1 MWRKITLVLL
11 CMLPLT
17 GCWDRLELNDRAIL
31 LGWGMDLLEDG
42 RYLATAN
49 IVLPMAVKS
58 QEGSGGSPGFITE
71 SAIGKDIT
79 DAGQNMQKKLSR
91 VTFSGHRRNI
101 FIGESLAK
109 HGMAHL
115 MDEYTR
121 SPNVRP
127 RSNIFIVKNGTAQ
140 EAMALYYKLETNPS
154 IAVQKIQEKLGAPI
168 SRSLL
173 DFFIQINKNKCGVI
187 PTLEVV
193 NPEREVPKKTESD
206 SPPQPTLEIDGI
218 AIMDEDIKLVG
229 YLNTDDFWIRLWIAD
244 ELKKRDVTRTIEGKE
259 NTVSIRLSH
268 LRSKVT
274 PIFQDGTV
282 SFKIRLKAR
291 GEILENNTPL
301 DVSKDQ
307 VIRKL
312 EQEFRTQLQA
322 DVIRVIK
329 RVQTEYGTDVFDFG
343 DTIRMFHPY
352 KWKKLEPN
360 WDQTF
365 KQAEVDVKLH
375 LEITGTGLYEQS
387 VIPKRSRESE

>member
-1 MWRKITLVLL
+1 MWRKIALVLM

-49 IVLPMAVKS
+49 IVLPMAAKA
-58 QEGSGGSPGFITE
+58 QEGSGGSPGFLTE

-101 FIGESLAK
+101 FIGENLAK
-109 HGMAHL
+109 HGIGHL

-140 EAMALYYKLETNPS
+140 EAMALFYRLETNPS

-173 DFFIQINKNKCGVI
+173 DFFIQINKNKSGVM
-187 PTLEVV
+187 PTIEVV
-193 NPEREVPKKTESD
+193 NPEREVPKKTEND
-206 SPPQPTLEIDGI
+206 SPPQPTLEMDGI
-218 AIMDEDIKLVG
+218 AIMDENIKLVG
-229 YLNTDDFWIRLWIAD
+229 YLEPDDFWVRLWVAD
-244 ELKKRDVTRTIEGKE
+244 ELKKRDITKTIDGKE
-259 NTVSIRLSH
+259 NTVSMRLSN

-274 PIFQDGTV
+274 PIFQDGSV
-282 SFKIRLKAR
+282 SFKIRLTAR
-291 GEILENNTPL
+291 GEIVENNTAMN
-301 DVSKDQ
+301 VAEDQ
-307 VIRKL
+307 VILKL
-312 EQEFRTQLQA
+312 EQTFQKRLEA
-322 DVIRVIK
+322 DVLQVIK
-329 RVQTEYGTDVFDFG
+329 KVQTQYGTDVFDFG

-352 KWKKLEPN
+352 KWKKLEPD
-360 WDQTF
+360 WEQTF
-365 KQAEVDVKLH
+365 KQAPVDVQLQ
-375 LEITGTGLYEQS
+375 LDITGTGLYEQS
-387 VIPKRSRESE
+387 VLPKRSRDTE